1 MCLGAVCILGVEI
14 KVNDRSYIPVKF
26 HALSIL
32 SSQSCLVKPILF
44 INRILINLTSKN
56 KTNSISLSAKKKA
69 EWKKIKEKKIDWIN
83 VRALC
88 KQLIIY
94 YQNVRW
100 KPVPVFDQI
109 KRRYLRFLWWLVRN
123 WWLRW
128 GGWRILCRP
137 PFIALDLFAE
147 DFIVGVIRWFNKFCR
162 FKNLIS
168 LQLLL
173 ILVFSLSG
181 MPCHF

>member
-1 MCLGAVCILGVEI
+1 M
-14 KVNDRSYIPVKF
+14 
-26 HALSIL
+26 
-32 SSQSCLVKPILF
+32 
-44 INRILINLTSKN
+44 
-56 KTNSISLSAKKKA
+56 
-69 EWKKIKEKKIDWIN
+69 
-83 VRALC
+83 C

-123 WWLRW
+123 GWLQW
-128 GGWRILCRP
+128 GGYRILSP
-137 PFIALDLFAE
+137 SPISSDLFAK

-168 LQLLL
+168 LQSLFIFWYWFLSRAEWL
-173 ILVFSLSG
+173 IFFSLPLHESNG
-181 MPCHF
+181 CWLPYYAKWSWRYLFFSFVHCFGVW